1 MKSFSM
7 NKSGIA
13 TIIVALAII
22 VAPGVSRADTIKIGA
37 ILTLT
42 GNSATLGAG
51 VRDGLQLAIE
61 EINKRGG
68 VNGNKI
74 ELILED
80 SKSDPQAGVV
90 GFNRI
95 EAGRQPLL
103 YVSNLSSVGMALA
116 PLAEERRVALVGLA
130 TAALEFTRSRDWVFR
145 YWPLGQAYVPPLM
158 RILQDLK
165 VKKLGILFQNDEFGK
180 EQQQLLSKEHEGAGG
195 TVSNESI
202 EIKDTDYR
210 PEISALKDREAIYV
224 ACSGTLLL
232 NVLRQLKETSYQG
245 KILTPAGAAMP
256 ALFGLP
262 ELDGIYLAAPIIYN
276 PNYLYA
282 KDAGEKFEARYKRA
296 LDQWAAVGY
305 DFIKLLAG
313 LLEDRQVSRQTV
325 RDMLA
330 GGFEYSGVFG
340 QVRVKAGEH
349 DLTFP
354 FFPAQIVN
362 GTLTYR

>member
-1 MKSFSM
+1 MKSFF
-7 NKSGIA
+7 KSRAHVAVFIA
-13 TIIVALAII
+13 VLAAFFVPVAARAETII
-22 VAPGVSRADTIKIGA
+22 IGA

-42 GNSATLGAG
+42 GNSATLGSG

-74 ELILED
+74 ELIVED
-80 SKSDPQAGVV
+80 SKSDPQAGIV

-158 RILQDLK
+158 RILRDLK

-180 EQQQLLSKEHEGAGG
+180 EQRQLLSKEHEGAGG
-195 TVSNESI
+195 MAASESI

-210 PEISALKDREAIYV
+210 QKISALKDREAIYV

-232 NVLRQLKETSYQG
+232 NVLRQLGEANYRG
-245 KILTPAGAAMP
+245 FILTPTGTAMP
-256 ALFGLP
+256 DLFGLP
-262 ELDGIYLAAPIIYN
+262 ELDGIYIAAPIIYN
-276 PNYLYA
+276 PNYIYA
-282 KDAGEKFEARYKRA
+282 KDAGEKFEARYKRP

-305 DFIKLLAG
+305 DFIKLLTG

>member
-1 MKSFSM
+1 MKIS
-7 NKSGIA
+7 
-13 TIIVALAII
+13 TAII
-22 VAPGVSRADTIKIGA
+22 AVLAALFVPVAARAETIKIGA

-42 GNSATLGAG
+42 GSFVTLGTGA
-51 VRDGLQLAIE
+51 RDGLQLAIE

-68 VNGNKI
+68 VNGSKI
-74 ELILED
+74 ELIIED
-80 SKSDPQAGVV
+80 SKSDPQAGVA
-90 GFNRI
+90 GFGRI

-103 YVSNLSSVGMALA
+103 YVSNLSSIGVALA
-116 PLAEERRVALVGLA
+116 PVAEEKRVALVGIA
-130 TAALEFTRSRDWVFR
+130 TAALDFTRSREWIFR

-165 VKKLGILFQNDEFGK
+165 VKELGILYQNDEFGK
-180 EQQQLLSKEHEGAGG
+180 EQRQLMSKEFTSAGR
-195 TVSNESI
+195 TVATESI
-202 EIKDTDYR
+202 EVKDTDYR
-210 PEISALKDREAIYV
+210 QKITALRDREAIYV

-232 NVLRQLKETSYQG
+232 NVIRQIREADYRG
-245 KILTPAGAAMP
+245 FILTPTGTAMP
-256 ALFGLP
+256 DLFGLP
-262 ELDGIYLAAPIIYN
+262 DLAGIYLASPIIYN
-276 PNYLYA
+276 HNYLYA
-282 KDAGEKFEARYKRA
+282 KDAGQKFEARYKRP

-313 LLEDRQVSRQTV
+313 LLEDRQISRQTV

-354 FFPAQIVN
+354 LFPAQIVN
-362 GTLTYR
+362 GTLKYR